1 MDRLELI
8 THQDMVKFT
17 TMDMLEGPKT
27 NKTKPIEDPREASLS
42 NEFPTHKRP
51 RKGLHT
57 SHTLWPRKINEQTKY
72 ILNFEVAI
80 IIQNILI
87 TFIKKLYNHYAFL
100 SNYNVYFNCMANLGM
115 DIQ

>member
-1 MDRLELI
+1 
-8 THQDMVKFT
+8 MVKFT
-17 TMDMLEGPKT
+17 TMDRLEGPKT

-42 NEFPTHKRP
+42 NEFCIPIPTHESP
-51 RKGLHT
+51 RKGLRT
-57 SHTLWPRKINEQTKY
+57 SHTHWPRKINEQTKY

-87 TFIKKLYNHYAFL
+87 TFIKKIYNHYAFL
-100 SNYNVYFNCMANLGM
+100 SNYNVYFNCTANLGM